1 MNVRKYLSGE
11 EECIWNIFYN
21 TIHNINTQDYSIEQ
35 VEAWAPLNLD
45 ESAWANKIIE
55 INPYVVVIDSKIVA
69 YADLQESGYI
79 DHFYCH
85 HEYQR
90 QGIGSFLYSYIEQIA
105 KSKNISMLNSNIS
118 ITAKPFFE
126 SRGFIVTKKQFLN
139 RRGHKLTNFKMTKEL
154 ICMK

>member
-1 MNVRKYLSGE
+1 MNIRKYIPGE
-11 EECIWNIFYN
+11 QEFIWNIFYN

-35 VEAWAPLNLD
+35 VEAWAPIDLD
-45 ESAWANKIIE
+45 ESVWANKIIQ

-90 QGIGSFLYSYIEQIA
+90 RGIGSFLYSHIEQVA
-105 KSKNISMLNSNIS
+105 KSQNISALSSDVS

-126 SRGFIVTKKQFLN
+126 SKGFIVIKKQFLIM
-139 RRGHKLTNFKMTKEL
+139 RGHKLAYFKMTKKL
-154 ICMK
+154 LSH